1 MKKNIFIWQIVG
13 LTFTAILGT
22 ILHFLFSW
30 TNNSPFIAS
39 FSAVNESTW
48 EHMKLVF
55 VPSFIFAIVQSFFLK
70 KEYDNFWL
78 IKLIGIFIGTF
89 LIPIFFYTLTGSFG
103 KLSAFINILIFF
115 VSVIIE
121 YLIELYLF
129 NSLEASKRV
138 DLVLILTLIFFMILF
153 IVFTFYPP
161 KLPMFLDPLTKTY
174 GIAKR

>member
-1 MKKNIFIWQIVG
+1 MKKNIFIWQVVG

-22 ILHFLFSW
+22 ILHFLFAW
-30 TNNSPFIAS
+30 CNYRNFVGS

-55 VPSFIFAIVQSFFLK
+55 VPSFIFAIVQSFFVK

-78 IKLIGIFIGTF
+78 VKLIGIFIGTF
-89 LIPIFFYTLTGSFG
+89 LIPIFFYTLSGCFG

-129 NSLEASKRV
+129 NRLEEKSKL
-138 DLVLILTLIFFMILF
+138 DFLSILAIILF
-153 IVFTFYPP
+153 LALFIIFTFYPP
-161 KLPMFLDPLTKTY
+161 KLPIFLDPLTKGY
-174 GIAKR
+174 GIVK